1 MKGFGKG
8 RVSSPK
14 NPSKARSPRA
24 PKARVK
30 SNAPSRSQRVNGAI
44 DPSRRPDAIE
54 AVGVDGP
61 ERHAGFSESS
71 PPGLAPLEQF
81 HLQINE
87 SKREAKMSNLQSDM
101 NTSTM
106 PAAGLANAGATPKQ
120 RHELWSDLASL
131 QGAFDKLGTSVFLAD
146 RNLRLL
152 YMNQRARK
160 ILMTMEDALLR
171 KFGLRVADL
180 VGQNL
185 DIFHGSRAVQIR
197 ERLND
202 VRNLPIRSE
211 IRIEDRIL
219 DLNVNAVLDA
229 SGEFVGMVV
238 NWEEISEQKRLNTE
252 VERMRRMI
260 ENAPIN
266 IMRANTDFIIEYMN
280 PASVN
285 TLKKLQHLLPIRVED
300 IVGKSIDIFHKN
312 PGHQRRLLADPR
324 NLPHRAK
331 FKLGEESL
339 DLLVTAMYDEKNNYL
354 GPMVTWELI
363 TDQVAA
369 QERERSVSAQLA
381 QTAAAVLQN
390 SGSLSNISQQ
400 MSGNAEETATQ
411 AGIVSAASEE
421 VSKNVEVVSTGAQ
434 QMLTSIREIS
444 KSANEAA
451 RVAKNAV
458 GVADSTNRTISK
470 LGDSSIEI
478 GKVIKVITS
487 IAQQTNLLALN
498 ATIEAARAGEAGK
511 GFAVVANEVKELAKE
526 TAKAT
531 EEIGRKIDMI
541 QGDTRSAVTAIGE
554 VSSIINQINDISNVI
569 AAAVEEQTATTNEI
583 GRNVSQAAQGTNEI
597 ARNIAGVAQAA
608 RNTTLGASETQ
619 QAAATLTRVAK
630 DLDELVTSFQR

>member
-1 MKGFGKG
+1 
-8 RVSSPK
+8 
-14 NPSKARSPRA
+14 
-24 PKARVK
+24 
-30 SNAPSRSQRVNGAI
+30 
-44 DPSRRPDAIE
+44 
-54 AVGVDGP
+54 
-61 ERHAGFSESS
+61 
-71 PPGLAPLEQF
+71 
-81 HLQINE
+81 
-87 SKREAKMSNLQSDM
+87 MSNLQVEQS
-101 NTSTM
+101 SYAM
-106 PAAGLANAGATPKQ
+106 PPASPASVERSG
-120 RHELWSDLASL
+120 LWSDLDSL
-131 QGAFDKLGTSVFLAD
+131 HGAFDQMGTSVFLAD

-160 ILMTMEDALLR
+160 ILGTMEDALIR
-171 KFGLRVADL
+171 KFGLRVSDL

-197 ERLND
+197 ERLQD

-219 DLNVNAVLDA
+219 DLNVNAILNA

-252 VERMRRMI
+252 VERMRCMV

-266 IMRANTDFIIEYMN
+266 IMRANTDFVIEYMN
-280 PASVN
+280 PASVS
-285 TLKKLQHLLPIRVED
+285 TLKRLQHLLPVRVEE
-300 IVGKSIDIFHKN
+300 IIGKSIDIFHKN

-324 NLPHRAK
+324 NLPHRTK
-331 FKLGEESL
+331 FKLGEEWL
-339 DLLVTAMYDEKNNYL
+339 DLLVTAMYDDKSNYL

-363 TDQVAA
+363 TEKVAA
-369 QERERSVSAQLA
+369 DERERVTANQLA

-390 SGSLSNISQQ
+390 SSSLSNISQQ

-458 GVADSTNRTISK
+458 GVADSTNRTIGK
-470 LGDSSIEI
+470 LGDSSVEI

-583 GRNVSQAAQGTNEI
+583 GRNVAQAAQGTNEI
-597 ARNIAGVAQAA
+597 ARNISGVAQAA

-630 DLDELVTSFQR
+630 DLDELVGRFQR